1 MEVIYALIP
10 GMIIL
15 GLAAVAVLFW
25 AARSGQFD
33 DLDGDGRRILMDED
47 EEEPGR
53 VPDADPPPGS
63 AKPGAPAA
71 AGPTKCCE
79 TQSGIR

>member
-1 MEVIYALIP
+1 MEVIYGLIP

-25 AARSGQFD
+25 AARTGQFD

-47 EEEPGR
+47 EVDPR
-53 VPDADPPPGS
+53 CLPDSDSGPETSKPVENSSSGS
-63 AKPGAPAA
+63 GYMN
-71 AGPTKCCE
+71 
-79 TQSGIR
+79 S

>member
-1 MEVIYALIP
+1 MEVIYGLIP

-47 EEEPGR
+47 EVDPR
-53 VPDADPPPGS
+53 CIPDADPDPEPPGQPS
-63 AKPGAPAA
+63 PSVPRS
-71 AGPTKCCE
+71 TTE
-79 TQSGIR
+79 HQ

>member
-1 MEVIYALIP
+1 MEVIYGLIP

-33 DLDGDGRRILMDED
+33 DLEGDGRRILMDED
-47 EEEPGR
+47 EDEDEVDPR
-53 VPDADPPPGS
+53 CLPDADRDPEPP
-63 AKPGAPAA
+63 KPGA
-71 AGPTKCCE
+71 GL
-79 TQSGIR
+79 

>member
-1 MEVIYALIP
+1 MEVIYGLIP

-25 AARSGQFD
+25 AARTGQFD

-47 EEEPGR
+47 EIDPR
-53 VPDADPPPGS
+53 CIPDADAHPEMPKSVTNSGS
-63 AKPGAPAA
+63 GSRSM
-71 AGPTKCCE
+71 E
-79 TQSGIR
+79 